1 VKVAF
6 SRSAERDVEEIGD
19 WIAQDNPDRAI
30 SFVAELREACQA
42 IGSSPRGCPLVDA
55 TRDPVLRRKVYGN
68 YLIFYDI
75 GPDAVEILRILH
87 GARDYAQIV
96 FPGEP
101 E

>member
-1 VKVAF
+1 
-6 SRSAERDVEEIGD
+6 
-19 WIAQDNPDRAI
+19 
-30 SFVAELREACQA
+30 
-42 IGSSPRGCPLVDA
+42 
-55 TRDPVLRRKVYGN
+55 VLRRKVYGN